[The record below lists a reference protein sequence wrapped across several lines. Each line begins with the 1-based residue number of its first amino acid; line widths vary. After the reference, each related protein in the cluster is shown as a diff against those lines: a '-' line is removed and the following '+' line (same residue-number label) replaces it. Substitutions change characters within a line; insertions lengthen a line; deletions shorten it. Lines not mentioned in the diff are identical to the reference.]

1 MKVLIVD
8 DNSAMRRLIRR
19 LALSPVAHC
28 FECTDGAAALAAYEQ
43 YRLGSS
49 DWVVMDVE
57 MAGMDGLTATR
68 QLRANHPE
76 ARVVIVTRHDDD
88 ELRSAALK
96 HGAYDFVPK
105 ENLMA
110 LRALLNAAA

>member
-1 MKVLIVD
+1 MKILIVD
-8 DNSAMRRLIRR
+8 DNSAMHRLIRR
-19 LALSPVAHC
+19 LALTPITKCV
-28 FECTDGAAALAAYEQ
+28 ECTDGAAALAAYDKHDF
-43 YRLGSS
+43 GGA

-68 QLRANHPE
+68 QLRAKHPE
-76 ARVVIVTRHDDD
+76 ARVVIVTRHDD
-88 ELRSAALK
+88 EALRCAAFR
-96 HGAYDFVPK
+96 HGAYDFISK